1 MRSPCFYRDGRHCA
15 KVEGDCL
22 SERGRRAGRSLAGK
36 AEEAMTDANRQKV
49 CDTLTGPV
57 PPWPRMA
64 RELCALAVMDTY
76 ALEPI
81 IDEIERNA
89 EVRGYFRAAL
99 EAYAFHSIP
108 MLDYLGVKPQ
118 TAEKGKAVA

>member
-1 MRSPCFYRDGRHCA
+1 MRDLP
-15 KVEGDCL
+15 EQ
-22 SERGRRAGRSLAGK
+22 ER
-36 AEEAMTDANRQKV
+36 EAAVTDANRQLV

-108 MLDYLGVKPQ
+108 LLDYLGVRDSVPK
-118 TAEKGKAVA
+118 EKGDAAA